1 MKLGLE
7 TIRTMLDA
15 LGNPQHGYPSVAI
28 VGTVGKGS
36 VANILHSISTTCG
49 IRTGLYT
56 SPHLVNVQERFVV
69 DRSIM
74 RPQAF
79 AHYFTRVV
87 ETVNQLELSHHPTYF
102 EMLTAV
108 TLLYFLEAGVE
119 LAILE
124 AGLGGRLDSTNVTD
138 PLLCIVTPVG
148 LDHQQ
153 FLGSSLAEIA
163 REKAGILKKGCLA
176 LTAPQPPEVRKVLFE
191 EASRK
196 QVEIRE
202 LDRAS
207 MEYLDSKEGR
217 YRFRFR
223 DRVCDLR
230 MRGSH
235 QVQNA
240 ALALE
245 AFDSLQ
251 VHGFTAS
258 EYCVKKGVHEA
269 ECLARIQKL
278 RDNPKV
284 FVDGSHNLDSVKSL
298 VDFLSKHTAA
308 PRSLLFGIMR
318 DKNIPGILDILA
330 PCFDRVY
337 LIRVNSPRAATIA
350 DLQRLLPSGIPAPDS
365 LTAYHQALRDCST
378 LVVAGSFY
386 LAGEMLSRLYAD
398 GSPRA

>member
-15 LGNPQHGYPSVAI
+15 LGNPQRGYPSVAI
-28 VGTVGKGS
+28 AGTVGKGS
-36 VANILHSISTTCG
+36 VANILNSISTACG

-56 SPHLVNVQERFVV
+56 SPHLVNVEERFVV
-69 DRSIM
+69 ERSIM

-79 AHYFTRVV
+79 AHYFTRIV
-87 ETVNQLELSHHPTYF
+87 ETVNQLELPHHPTYF

-108 TLLYFLEAGVE
+108 TFLYFLEAGVE

-138 PLLCIVTPVG
+138 PLLCVVTPVG

-153 FLGSSLAEIA
+153 FLGRSLADIA
-163 REKAGILKKGCLA
+163 REKAGILKQGRLA
-176 LTAPQPPEVRKVLFE
+176 LTAPQRPEVRKVLFE

-207 MEYLDSKEGR
+207 MEYLDFKEGR
-217 YRFRFR
+217 YRFRYR
-223 DRVCDLR
+223 DRVFNLR
-230 MRGSH
+230 LRGWH

-240 ALALE
+240 ALAVE

-251 VHGFTAS
+251 DHGFAAS
-258 EYCVKKGVHEA
+258 EYRIKKGVEEA

-278 RDNPKV
+278 RDNPQV
-284 FVDGSHNLDSVKSL
+284 FVDGSHNLDSAKSL
-298 VDFLSKHTAA
+298 ADFVSKHTAA

-318 DKNIPGILDILA
+318 EKDISGVLDILT
-330 PCFDRVY
+330 PCFERVY
-337 LIRVNSPRAATIA
+337 LTEVNSPRAATIA
-350 DLQRLLPSGIPAPDS
+350 DLQRLLPSGIPVPDP
-365 LTAYHQALRDCST
+365 LTAYHQALGNCST

-386 LAGEMLSRLYAD
+386 LAGEMLSRL
-398 GSPRA
+398 SE